1 MDIAALREQLERHE
15 GLRLKAYHDSV
26 GKLSIGVGR
35 NLDDKGISRAEAMVM
50 LDNDIAEHC
59 ALLDKYL
66 PWWRALDVVRQQ
78 VIANMA
84 FNMGIGP
91 SAEHPQGKLLT
102 FRNTLDNV
110 QRGLYDEAAGGMAAS
125 LWARQVGK
133 RAQEL
138 IEMMRTGVNP

>member
-1 MDIAALREQLERHE
+1 MNEQALRQQLERHE
-15 GLRLKAYHDSV
+15 GLRLKAYRDAV

-50 LDNDIAEHC
+50 LDNDIEEHC

-66 PWWRALDVVRQQ
+66 PWWRNLDEVRQQ

-102 FRNTLDNV
+102 FRNTLGNME
-110 QRGLYDEAAGGMAAS
+110 RGEYDSAADGMAGS
-125 LWARQVGK
+125 LWAKQVGK

-138 IEMMRTGVNP
+138 IEMMRTGQAA